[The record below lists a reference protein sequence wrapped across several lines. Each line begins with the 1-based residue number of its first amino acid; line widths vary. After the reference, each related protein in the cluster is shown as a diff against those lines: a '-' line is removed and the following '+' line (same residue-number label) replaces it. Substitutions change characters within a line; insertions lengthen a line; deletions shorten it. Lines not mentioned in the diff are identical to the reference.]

1 MKAWLGSTL
10 MVGLMEAL
18 GQISINGPFSYYKRK
33 SEGTAPDCEQLG
45 KEMCCK
51 FFTNTPAGAYW
62 LFSELLTG
70 LAAEKRASLA
80 IFKSVLLALSVGT
93 GNVCGDIFAV
103 RYEIHDKNTPTFW
116 QQMTYNVI

>member
-1 MKAWLGSTL
+1 
-10 MVGLMEAL
+10 
-18 GQISINGPFSYYKRK
+18 
-33 SEGTAPDCEQLG
+33 
-45 KEMCCK
+45 MCCK

-116 QQMTYNVI
+116 QQMTYNVIQPDSKNMIKRNEILEKFGIVICEQEDFRMNKTEVAKDTYREE